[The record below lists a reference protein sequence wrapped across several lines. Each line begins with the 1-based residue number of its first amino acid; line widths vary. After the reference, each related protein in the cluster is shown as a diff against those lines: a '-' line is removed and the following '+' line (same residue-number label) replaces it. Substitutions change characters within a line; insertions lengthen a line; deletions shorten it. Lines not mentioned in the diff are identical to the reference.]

1 MIDETGINDNVDY
14 YIECAQ
20 VTANVPFGTEF
31 HPDESAP
38 AFETA
43 LKEQLGLKLVA
54 EKSAVS
60 FFVVD
65 HVEPP
70 SLN

>member
-1 MIDETGINDNVDY
+1 MIDETEIDGNVDF
-14 YIECAQ
+14 YIEWTQ
-20 VTANVPFGTEF
+20 VAANVPNGTEF

-54 EKSAVS
+54 EKAPVRL
-60 FFVVD
+60 FVVGQW
-65 HVEPP
+65 
-70 SLN
+70 NTRR